1 MSEAAPGLEAATLSR
16 VTRRLI
22 PFLFVLYIANYLD
35 RVNVSF
41 AALQMNRDLG
51 FSAGAYG
58 LGAGMFFLGYCVFQV
73 PSNLVL
79 ARVGARRWI
88 GAIMIVWGAIASAMM
103 LVRGVASFYAL
114 RFLLGV
120 VEAGFFPGM
129 IFYLANWF
137 PAAHRA
143 RAVARFMTAI
153 PLSGVV
159 GGPLSGWLLG
169 WNGVAGLAGWQ
180 WLFVLEGLP
189 SAVLGVVALRYLT
202 DRPEDAAW
210 LPADGRVWLAER
222 LRLERAGGSDRRRA
236 SLRLALLDG
245 VVWRLGVLYFLIV
258 VGLYGQG
265 LWLPQLI
272 KGSSQLGDLTVGLL
286 AAAPALAAA
295 VAMVAIAAHSDRTGE
310 RHAHVAVPLV
320 AGAIGFAA
328 TALALDSPLVATG
341 RSVARRHRV
350 HGRPR
355 AVLGP
360 PHVVPERSGRGRRHR
375 PHQLT
380 RQHRGLR
387 RALPRGCRKGRDR
400 RLRRRAARVCGSDA
414 RRGVARALARAR
426 AAHDS
431 SAVARRRGG
440 RRTVVVCSY
449 AYASLISVPSLH
461 GRPTND
467 SPTGSPR
474 T

>member
-1 MSEAAPGLEAATLSR
+1 MTGAAPALEAATLRR

-22 PFLFVLYIANYLD
+22 PFMFLLYIANYLD

-51 FSAGAYG
+51 FSASAYG

-189 SAVLGVVALRYLT
+189 SIVLGVVALRYLT

-210 LPADGRVWLAER
+210 LPVDGRAWLAER
-222 LRLERAGGSDRRRA
+222 LREERANGSDRRRA

-272 KGSSQLGDLTVGLL
+272 KGSSHLGDLTVGLL

-295 VAMVAIAAHSDRTGE
+295 VAMVAIAAHSDRSGE

-320 AGAIGFAA
+320 AGAIGFAV
-328 TALALDSPLVATG
+328 TALAVDSPLVATAALSLAAIG
-341 RSVARRHRV
+341 FTGALGPFWALPTSFLSGAAAAGGIALINSLGNIAGFAGPYLVGVVKDAT
-350 HGRPR
+350 GGFAGALLAF
-355 AVLGP
+355 AVLMLAGALLALWL
-360 PHVVPERSGRGRRHR
+360 GRAPLTTAR
-375 PHQLT
+375 P
-380 RQHRGLR
+380 
-387 RALPRGCRKGRDR
+387 
-400 RLRRRAARVCGSDA
+400 
-414 RRGVARALARAR
+414 
-426 AAHDS
+426 
-431 SAVARRRGG
+431 
-440 RRTVVVCSY
+440 
-449 AYASLISVPSLH
+449 
-461 GRPTND
+461 
-467 SPTGSPR
+467 
-474 T
+474 

>member
-328 TALALDSPLVATG
+328 TALALDSPLVATAALSLAAIG
-341 RSVARRHRV
+341 FTGALGPFWALPTSFLSGAAAAGGIALINSLGNIAGFAGPYLVGAV
-350 HGRPR
+350 KDATGGFAGALLVF
-355 AVLGP
+355 AVLMLAGALLALWL
-360 PHVVPERSGRGRRHR
+360 GRAPLTTAR
-375 PHQLT
+375 P
-380 RQHRGLR
+380 
-387 RALPRGCRKGRDR
+387 
-400 RLRRRAARVCGSDA
+400 
-414 RRGVARALARAR
+414 
-426 AAHDS
+426 
-431 SAVARRRGG
+431 
-440 RRTVVVCSY
+440 
-449 AYASLISVPSLH
+449 
-461 GRPTND
+461 
-467 SPTGSPR
+467 
-474 T
+474 